1 MTGRAQDRLMGMVE
15 EKTWKKGCRDASASC
30 GWIYRVMEEKMSFPE
45 LSRAWDRA
53 HGLMAVNSARGSR
66 A

>member
-1 MTGRAQDRLMGMVE
+1 
-15 EKTWKKGCRDASASC
+15 
-30 GWIYRVMEEKMSFPE
+30 MEEKMSFPE

-53 HGLMAVNSARGSR
+53 HGLMAINSARGSR